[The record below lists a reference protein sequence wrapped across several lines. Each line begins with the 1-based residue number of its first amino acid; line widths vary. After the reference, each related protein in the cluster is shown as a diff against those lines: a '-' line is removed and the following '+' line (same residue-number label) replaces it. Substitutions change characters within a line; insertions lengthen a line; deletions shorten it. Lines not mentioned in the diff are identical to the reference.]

1 MHTRVRHMATHTGVR
16 ICLCACLCG
25 VVHLSREQGDTHR
38 SAGEGRSPRDAFVP
52 PPLVLPRSHR
62 PAEAL
67 MRTRFSVPLSTN
79 ALGTTPQLRKKAQL
93 CSKRSA
99 ERSQDTNSGFW
110 PAENK
115 KEGNARKTRNQV
127 ALRAKRP
134 RAQRRQGHC
143 RRKWRSTCAAHCE
156 QREILNDLDAD
167 NGDTKR
173 TTTEH
178 AKSTRANVP
187 LPPLQQNQPP
197 CKSVVR
203 PKKVIHIQRGLSK

>member
-79 ALGTTPQLRKKAQL
+79 ALGTTQLRKKAQL

-127 ALRAKRP
+127 ALRAKPP

-143 RRKWRSTCAAHCE
+143 RRQFRTHAPPTVSKERSSMTSMQTTAT
-156 QREILNDLDAD
+156 QRERPLS
-167 NGDTKR
+167 TKNR
-173 TTTEH
+173 RGRMCHCSRCSKINPMPECCSPY
-178 AKSTRANVP
+178 KSH
-187 LPPLQQNQPP
+187 
-197 CKSVVR
+197 S
-203 PKKVIHIQRGLSK
+203 HSKWSF